1 MKYPDKAGASG
12 CRAESYHATP
22 ATGTNVQG
30 SAGEPQVLLAIV
42 GGGRDRLRRRRG
54 EQASAS
60 GELGGAMAIGEKA
73 IVANAMEGV
82 GQRVQQEPADELV
95 GRQGHDLD
103 LVLMAVIFPAKG
115 DLIVLDGDEAAV
127 GDGDAVGRRAR

>member
-1 MKYPDKAGASG
+1 MLGQLSM
-12 CRAESYHATP
+12 EINT
-22 ATGTNVQG
+22 
-30 SAGEPQVLLAIV
+30 QVLLAIV
-42 GGGRDRLRRRRG
+42 GGGRDRLRRRRC

-103 LVLMAVIFPAKG
+103 LVVMAVIFPAKG